1 VTFVHVDCADVAVLT
16 LLGSGVVETVRV
28 FVVVRV
34 GLDGRLG
41 AGLDAMGVLGGGKV
55 ETIGVGVGVGIA
67 AEVAVTLG
75 GAGAAEDVHPAISAP
90 AASRAATSRYAGRWS
105 TAGCSP

>member
-28 FVVVRV
+28 FVVVAGLV
-34 GLDGRLG
+34 GTLG
-41 AGLDAMGVLGGGKV
+41 AALDATGVLAGGKV
-55 ETIGVGVGVGIA
+55 ERIGVGVGVGNA
-67 AEVAVTLG
+67 ADVAVTRG
-75 GAGAAEDVHPAISAP
+75 GAGAADDVQPAISTPVAT
-90 AASRAATSRYAGRWS
+90 RTVTSRYAGRWS